1 MIQKFSCSTKEIIGK
16 TYVSLRLKYI
26 SFDRYMTWNYY
37 SPLRYPGGK
46 SCLYPFFSRLFI
58 ENDLVGVDYVEPYA
72 GGAGLALN
80 LLFDN
85 LVSNIYIN
93 DYDSSIYAF
102 WHILLERG
110 DDFCQWIESVSVDV
124 PTWTFYKEILTNGST
139 DEMEKAK
146 ALFFLN
152 RTNVSGVVKGGII
165 GGFNQ
170 TGKFKI
176 DARFNKREIVK
187 RINKII
193 RHRNQIHLSNFDGI
207 DFISSIDSQF
217 ENLFIYLD
225 PPYYKKGA
233 NLYMNFYNDC
243 DHKSLALQVKALKN
257 KWLISYDNQEFI
269 LNLYPEFRKICYK
282 LSQGTSNR
290 IGDEILIFPDT
301 LEFKKSITVLQS
313 AVSIC
318 NQK

>member
-1 MIQKFSCSTKEIIGK
+1 
-16 TYVSLRLKYI
+16 
-26 SFDRYMTWNYY
+26 MTWNYY

-46 SCLYPFFSRLFI
+46 SCLYPFITRLFI

-80 LLFDN
+80 LLYNN

-110 DDFCQWIESVSVDV
+110 DDFCRWIESVSVDV
-124 PTWTFYKEILTNGST
+124 PTWTLYKEILTNGT
-139 DEMEKAK
+139 EDEMERAK

-165 GGFNQ
+165 GGINQ

-176 DARFNKREIVK
+176 DARFNKREIIQ
-187 RINKII
+187 RIDKII
-193 RHRNQIHLSNFDGI
+193 RHRNQIHLSNIDGI
-207 DFISSIDSQF
+207 DFISNIDSQF

-233 NLYMNFYNDC
+233 NLYMNFYNDSN
-243 DHKSLALQVKALKN
+243 HKSLASQVKVLKN
-257 KWLISYDNQEFI
+257 KWLISYDKQEFI
-269 LNLYPEFRKICYK
+269 LNLYPEFRIIGYK

-313 AVSIC
+313 VTSIC
-318 NQK
+318 N

>member
-1 MIQKFSCSTKEIIGK
+1 
-16 TYVSLRLKYI
+16 
-26 SFDRYMTWNYY
+26 MTWNYC

-85 LVSNIYIN
+85 LVSNIFIN

-102 WHILLERG
+102 WHSILDRG
-110 DDFCQWIESVSVDV
+110 DEFCRWIDSVNVDV
-124 PTWTFYKEILTNGST
+124 STWLHYKEILSKETI

-152 RTNVSGVVKGGII
+152 RTNVSGVVKGGVI
-165 GGFNQ
+165 GGIQQ

-176 DARFNKREIVK
+176 DARFNKSDLIK
-187 RINKII
+187 RIELILHHKE
-193 RHRNQIHLSNFDGI
+193 RIHLSNLDGI
-207 DFISSIDSQF
+207 SYVSQIDSLQK
-217 ENLFIYLD
+217 NLFIYLD

-233 NLYMNFYNDC
+233 DFYKDE
-243 DHKSLALQVKALKN
+243 DHKSLAEQIKELHNQ
-257 KWLISYDNQEFI
+257 WLISYDKQDFI
-269 LNLYPEFRKICYK
+269 IGLYPNFSKISYR

-290 IGDEILIFPDT
+290 IGDEILIFPKT
-301 LEFKKSITVLQS
+301 LKYNRSITILKDPMP
-313 AVSIC
+313 IG
-318 NQK
+318 NQE